1 MLYSV
6 LHVCTSCRTAGSPRE
21 PRENRPGF
29 KLYQE
34 LRTLLNQSPLKR
46 QVEVLPA
53 ECLSLCPRP
62 CGISLSSVGKWSY
75 LFGDQKPRVC
85 ARDIMELVSLYLST
99 EDGLMPRQQRPN
111 SLQTSVLGRVPPFAG
126 KTDRYQQQISNLE

>member
-46 QVEVLPA
+46 QVEVRPA

-75 LFGDQKPRVC
+75 LFGDQKPRAC

-99 EDGLMPRQQRPN
+99 NTENSAANSISDTARYGRPMEIPIPIVTKPAP
-111 SLQTSVLGRVPPFAG
+111 Q
-126 KTDRYQQQISNLE
+126 